1 MKCNARAFF
10 LSFYTLWKREL
21 VCFLRQPSRLAS
33 ALLQPLIFWLFVGGG
48 LSPSFKPAGLSMSY
62 LEYFYPGILL
72 MTLLFTSMFSMF
84 SIIEDRERGFLQAV
98 LVSPAPRL
106 SLVLGK
112 IFGGATIGLLQV
124 IIFLFLAPL
133 IGIKLSIFS
142 VFSALT
148 ILFLI
153 ASVITSFG
161 FSIAWQMDSFQAFH
175 AIMMLILFP
184 LWFLSGAFFPLDHLP
199 KLLEWLTRI
208 NPLTYALAAL
218 RGALYEKGTFEL
230 PPLSISL
237 FVTISFGL
245 VTFLISWYSTCRK
258 RLK

>member
-1 MKCNARAFF
+1 MKSFF
-10 LSFYTLWKREL
+10 LSSYTLWKREF

-48 LSPSFKPAGLSMSY
+48 LSPSFKPAGMNISY

-98 LVSPAPRL
+98 LVSPAPRV

-112 IFGGATIGLLQV
+112 IFGGGVIGLFQAT
-124 IIFLFLAPL
+124 IFLFFAPL

-142 VFSALT
+142 ILSTFA

-208 NPLTYALAAL
+208 NPLTYALSLL

-230 PPLSISL
+230 PSFCISL

-245 VTFLISWYSTCRK
+245 VTFLISWHSTCRK
-258 RLK
+258 RVK